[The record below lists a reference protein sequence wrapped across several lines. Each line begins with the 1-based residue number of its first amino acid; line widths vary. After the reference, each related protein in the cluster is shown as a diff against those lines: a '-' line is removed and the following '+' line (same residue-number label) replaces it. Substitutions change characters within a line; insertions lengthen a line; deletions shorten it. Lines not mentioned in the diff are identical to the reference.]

1 MTDAEMVTDRD
12 LGDEAPEN
20 CGADSVALYPSTA
33 RGRVVYCER
42 PRGHEGN
49 HRAQTGQIE
58 TWNWPQE
65 INSIDQEE
73 GR

>member
-1 MTDAEMVTDRD
+1 MSAAPIITDRD
-12 LGDEAPEN
+12 PGDEAPEN
-20 CGADSVALYPSTA
+20 CGAESVASYPSTA
-33 RGRVVYCER
+33 AGRVVSCER

-65 INSIDQEE
+65 AL
-73 GR
+73 R